1 MSVLPVASPPCI
13 KLVICT
19 YIIAILVTYFD
30 KQMLIALNNV
40 ELAPCTELALE
51 FDVQTRLHKIQEREF
66 EVVEH
71 QQEMLGQCV
80 ANSS

>member
-1 MSVLPVASPPCI
+1 M
-13 KLVICT
+13 
-19 YIIAILVTYFD
+19 F
-30 KQMLIALNNV
+30 IALNNV
-40 ELAPCTELALE
+40 ELAPCTELALK